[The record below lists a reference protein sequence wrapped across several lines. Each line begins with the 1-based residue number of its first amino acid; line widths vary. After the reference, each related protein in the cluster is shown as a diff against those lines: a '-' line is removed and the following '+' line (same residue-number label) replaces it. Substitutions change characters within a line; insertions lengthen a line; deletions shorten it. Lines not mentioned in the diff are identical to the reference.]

1 MRLCSPLPL
10 SLNYLLNTRTDSC
23 TSGSSESGEAGCV
36 VHTAWESGGE
46 MNGMRSVTG
55 RGEGRGG
62 VVRSLGM
69 SESGEILTGCRVM
82 HDLSSVYT
90 RTH

>member
-1 MRLCSPLPL
+1 MVRQGVSYILHG
-10 SLNYLLNTRTDSC
+10 RV
-23 TSGSSESGEAGCV
+23 AGR
-36 VHTAWESGGE
+36 GE
-46 MNGMRSVTG
+46 MSGMRSVTG